1 MSLGRSEIGLFFLRI
16 EEHSRYTMM
25 FSHGMHRS
33 ALR

>member
-1 MSLGRSEIGLFFLRI
+1 MSLEVAKSAVFFRI

-33 ALR
+33 ALA